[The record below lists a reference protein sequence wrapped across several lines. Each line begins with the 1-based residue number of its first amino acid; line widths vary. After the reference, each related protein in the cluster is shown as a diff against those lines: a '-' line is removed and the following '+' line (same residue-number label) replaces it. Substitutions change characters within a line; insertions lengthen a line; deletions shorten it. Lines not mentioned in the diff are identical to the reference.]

1 MNCEEL
7 IGKSI
12 EKDALYEELLQL
24 KRKLDHAFQLYS
36 TIKDRYDAKKSA
48 YCKLDR
54 ALAMHDGRLKVAPA
68 RNPKPLPKEKPDK
81 SPARA
86 ASDALTRMTADER
99 AALLLEIEGSL

>member
-36 TIKDRYDAKKSA
+36 TLKERYEAKKSA
-48 YCKLDR
+48 YCKLDY
-54 ALAMHDGRLKVAPA
+54 ALALEDGRLKVEAPKT
-68 RNPKPLPKEKPDK
+68 PKPLPKVHPEK
-81 SPARA
+81 SPQRA
-86 ASDALTRMTADER
+86 AADALARMSSAER
-99 AALLLEIEGSL
+99 AALLLEIEGGI